1 MSDKLKNLVV
11 RTVSGIGLT
20 VVVLGGMLWS
30 QWSLGAVLLLLLVG
44 GMWEFYNLSAK
55 QAINPQRFLGLLA
68 GVLLF
73 ALNFAFVSNDIE
85 VLGAASRL
93 FAGGLAML
101 LLLVPL
107 MFICE
112 LYRKQ
117 PNPAANIGATLMG
130 VCYVALPLSLTL
142 YLPIIGSEAWNPWV
156 LIAYICIVWSN
167 DVFAYLVGMAIG
179 RRRLFERLSPK
190 KSWEGFFGGLAGAVV
205 AGVVVAHLMHHDY
218 ITWGVLAV
226 VVAVTAVFG
235 DLAESMFKRAA
246 DVKDSGALIPG
257 HGGVLD
263 RFDALLL
270 SAPFVFV
277 YMLFVF

>member
-117 PNPAANIGATLMG
+117 ANPAANIGATLMG
-130 VCYVALPLSLTL
+130 VFYVALPLSLAL

>member
-55 QAINPQRFLGLLA
+55 QAIHPQRFLGLLA